1 MPAHFELSNHATST
15 IVRKQSQVQ
24 LRCDA
29 RGDEPITIEWFKNK
43 QRLTN
48 ELDARYS
55 IHNKPLQNGLIS
67 LLLIK
72 QTQRQ
77 DNSIYECV
85 TRNHVGKDRLQIE
98 LIVQEEPDNIQELQ
112 VTQINSRSVTLMW
125 TEPYDGRSS
134 ITSYMFQY
142 KKVQDISSLSPSLS
156 EMDFMDLDMS
166 QQPKLQSQP
175 PTTTADDWQQAS
187 RIVLPV
193 VNGTNNNNG
202 VKSITIEKLD
212 PSTKY
217 VLRAL
222 AINSIGQSKFCQPM
236 EFLTEEEAPEIGP
249 TNIKAIAINSTSIY
263 VSWTGI
269 PKSKQLG
276 RIHGYYIGYR
286 IATTNS
292 SAQNF
297 IYKPFIINDLLLQQQ
312 QQQQQQQSQSQ
323 QSDQRFEYTIHD
335 LRRDTT
341 YEITVVAFNSRGSG
355 PASDF
360 VLCKTIE
367 MEAPKPVKLLIRRES
382 NESIFIEWYRDPS
395 DQNPV
400 DDYVLYQEKNSASQ
414 EWLQLRLPG
423 NQTQYKAPGLKCGTR
438 YQFYIIAQ
446 NKVGKSGPSEV
457 VSASTSGAVPMIP
470 IKTSLIKMVN
480 STCLLVNLNS
490 FQDNGCRIKTFTVR
504 YKVEKLPVIMQ
515 ATNNN
520 GINNGVGATLMSSN
534 GLAAQH
540 QALTMTNQLGG
551 KSSATSSSSSV
562 VVGATGNG
570 GVTATTSSSS
580 LLSSSSSTPPPSE
593 WITIRPK
600 SNIKHQRANEEDR
613 MEYLCDL
620 NPLGEYTLHVAATND
635 VGRSEIEYTVLMSSD
650 ELRHS
655 YLRDLIELIW
665 QLPSFFAY
673 IPSILVFLLAGLFLS
688 LVSLILY
695 TTIMKYYQK
704 FVIMKNQFKATKRA
718 KQDEKRRRRLNNSR
732 HSQKHLDIWVDEY
745 EEEEEEE
752 EDVEDGNDEEDDAG
766 SSSAA
771 SGNQV
776 IPHRQFANPTVRGH
790 YISNL
795 ANSTF
800 DTSSIDT
807 PCNKFGSHNSCMST
821 ASTDSIHGRFQCLNS
836 KQYVKMNE
844 YSILPTISANITPP
858 NEIYGTTRQSPAQVQ
873 PQSQTQSQS
882 QSQANNSLYA
892 YSTLRRSNMQTYLP
906 QQQRQPTQA
915 PPMRRMTSH
924 GQNPTDIYGYYM
936 TPPQANTQD
945 AANEAANSIFV
956 PPQQIIY
963 SAPNIRRQ
971 PVFL

>member
-1 MPAHFELSNHATST
+1 MPAHFESPSNATST
-15 IVRKQSQVQ
+15 VVRKQSQVQ

-29 RGDEPITIEWFKNK
+29 RGDEPITIEWLKNK

-85 TRNHVGKDRLQIE
+85 TRNHVGKDRLTIE
-98 LIVQEEPDNIQELQ
+98 LLVQEEPDNIQELQ
-112 VTQINSRSVTLMW
+112 ATQINSRSATLMW
-125 TEPYDGRSS
+125 TEPYDGRSG

-142 KKVQDISSLSPSLS
+142 KKVQDMMNLSPSLS
-156 EMDFMDLDMS
+156 EMDFMDDMMS
-166 QQPKLQSQP
+166 QPKPP

-187 RIVLPV
+187 RIILPV
-193 VNGTNNNNG
+193 SGSGSGSGIASGNS

-217 VLRAL
+217 VIRAL
-222 AINSIGQSKFCQPM
+222 AINSIGQSKFSQPM

-249 TNIKAIAINSTSIY
+249 ANIKAIAINSTSIH
-263 VSWTGI
+263 VSWNEI

-286 IATTNS
+286 IATSNS

-297 IYKPFIINDLLLQQQ
+297 VYKPYIIGDLISQQQ
-312 QQQQQQQSQSQ
+312 QPQPQPQLQAQ
-323 QSDQRFEYTIHD
+323 QSDLSRLETTIHD
-335 LRRDTT
+335 LRRDTS

-355 PASDF
+355 PSSDF
-360 VLCKTIE
+360 ALCKTIE
-367 MEAPKPVKLLIRRES
+367 MEAPKPVKLHIRRES
-382 NESIFIEWYRDPS
+382 NESIFIEWYRDPL
-395 DQNPV
+395 DQNPI
-400 DDYVLYQEKNSASQ
+400 DDYVLYQEKASQ
-414 EWLQLRLPG
+414 EWVQLRLPG

-470 IKTSLIKMVN
+470 TKTSLIKMVN

-504 YKVEKLPVIMQ
+504 YKVEKAPIMQ
-515 ATNNN
+515 ANV
-520 GINNGVGATLMSSN
+520 GSGATNLMNSN

-540 QALTMTNQLGG
+540 QALTVANQLGG
-551 KSSATSSSSSV
+551 KLA
-562 VVGATGNG
+562 
-570 GVTATTSSSS
+570 ATTSGTTTTS
-580 LLSSSSSTPPPSE
+580 SE

-620 NPLGEYTLHVAATND
+620 NPIGEYTLHVAATND

-655 YLRDLIELIW
+655 YLRDFLELIW
-665 QLPSFFAY
+665 QLPNFFAY
-673 IPSILVFLLAGLFLS
+673 VPSILVFLLAGLFLS

-695 TTIMKYYQK
+695 TTAIKYYQK
-704 FVIMKNQFKATKRA
+704 LIIMHNQFKAAKRA
-718 KQDEKRRRRLNNSR
+718 KHDEKRRRNLNNSR
-732 HSQKHLDIWVDEY
+732 HSQKHLDLWVDEY
-745 EEEEEEE
+745 EEEEQEGEGGDGDDE
-752 EDVEDGNDEEDDAG
+752 GDED
-766 SSSAA
+766 SSSAG

-776 IPHRQFANPTVRGH
+776 IPHRQFTNPSASGH
-790 YISNL
+790 YISDI

-807 PCNKFGSHNSCMST
+807 HCNKFGSHGSCMST
-821 ASTDSIHGRFQCLNS
+821 ASTDSIHGRFRCLNS

-844 YSILPTISANITPP
+844 YSMLPSISANITPP
-858 NEIYGTTRQSPAQVQ
+858 ADIYGSIGQ
-873 PQSQTQSQS
+873 P
-882 QSQANNSLYA
+882 SQANNSLY
-892 YSTLRRSNMQTYLP
+892 YSTLRRSSMQTYLP
-906 QQQRQPTQA
+906 QQRTTQA
-915 PPMRRMTSH
+915 PPIRRQSK
-924 GQNPTDIYGYYM
+924 NPNDIYGYYM
-936 TPPQANTQD
+936 ASQASSQD